1 MNHHFLLVCIPAQG
15 HLNPTFRLAK
25 RLILGGARVTL
36 ATTIYGLSQ
45 IKSFPS
51 LEGLTY
57 ASFSDGY
64 DDGNY
69 PRDNSQRYLA
79 EQKRVG
85 SQSLPDLLETLS
97 TQGRP
102 ITFIIYSLTQAW
114 VATVARNLSIPSALL
129 FSQSATV
136 FAIFYHCFN
145 SHTGSYDMES
155 KSPPNTI
162 TLQGLP
168 IFTWKDLPSLI
179 LPNNIYW
186 SFTPSIQEHIQT
198 LEQDPNPCVLINTFD
213 ALEEDAIKAVAV
225 ADHTNNI
232 NLITVGPLIPFDEN
246 TPSEKSSS
254 SVDLFETSSDYIQW
268 LNSKP
273 DRSVVYVSFGSLAEL
288 QKNQM
293 EEIYQGLIG
302 SSWPFLWVIRSPR
315 DGQEDLADMM
325 KNRVKEEE
333 GLIVAWCS
341 QVEVLNHRSIGCVV
355 GHCGWNSTVES
366 LVAGV
371 PVIAFP
377 QFSDQITNSKMVEEV
392 WRTGVRVKVNEEN
405 FVGKEE
411 IKRLVE
417 MVMGE
422 ERGEEMRENA
432 KKWRKLALE
441 AIKDGGSSEN
451 NLKAFVKS
459 LGS

>member
-1 MNHHFLLVCIPAQG
+1 MNHHFLLVCIPSQG

-36 ATTIYGLSQ
+36 ATTIYGLSK

-102 ITFIIYSLTQAW
+102 ITFIIYNLTQAW

-129 FSQSATV
+129 FTQSATV

-198 LEQDPNPCVLINTFD
+198 LEQ
-213 ALEEDAIKAVAV
+213 
-225 ADHTNNI
+225 
-232 NLITVGPLIPFDEN
+232 
-246 TPSEKSSS
+246 
-254 SVDLFETSSDYIQW
+254 
-268 LNSKP
+268 
-273 DRSVVYVSFGSLAEL
+273 
-288 QKNQM
+288 
-293 EEIYQGLIG
+293 
-302 SSWPFLWVIRSPR
+302 
-315 DGQEDLADMM
+315 
-325 KNRVKEEE
+325 
-333 GLIVAWCS
+333 
-341 QVEVLNHRSIGCVV
+341 
-355 GHCGWNSTVES
+355 
-366 LVAGV
+366 
-371 PVIAFP
+371 
-377 QFSDQITNSKMVEEV
+377 
-392 WRTGVRVKVNEEN
+392 
-405 FVGKEE
+405 
-411 IKRLVE
+411 
-417 MVMGE
+417 
-422 ERGEEMRENA
+422 
-432 KKWRKLALE
+432 
-441 AIKDGGSSEN
+441 
-451 NLKAFVKS
+451 
-459 LGS
+459 